1 MTIAAIEKEVGVRMP
16 QPRVVY
22 AYPYEEMDV
31 EELRETC
38 RLLAAHLVY
47 EQKKQEYLIRLVQEA
62 AADGYRLGYGDAVA
76 KVS

>member
-1 MTIAAIEKEVGVRMP
+1 MTALLW
-16 QPRVVY
+16 
-22 AYPYEEMDV
+22 MDE

-76 KVS
+76 DRALRYSQEVAIGDEEGFVLH